1 MPLKTP
7 AAWAAGEALHAVR
20 HPRLPSTK
28 RGMAA
33 LAAVLV
39 VVVGGS
45 VGGYFAA
52 QIGKLPDGAAF
63 AVGDRVVS
71 TKALE
76 KKVETWHAL
85 YDVQPPSG
93 NKKKMGTFRR
103 KAAKQQAVSIV
114 VQNQAQQHGVTV
126 PQKKA
131 RHWLDNYVE
140 EQFGNG
146 QQGHAKFVKKLG
158 DVGTNYNTVL
168 GEIQHRMSRD
178 QLFGKITKN
187 VSASRAELRKD
198 FPKYKKAL
206 ATPEKRHLRNIVVST
221 KDQAKKIVGKLGDGT
236 SFANLA
242 KKESIDGS
250 TRSKGGNMGSVPKT
264 QLQGRYAKAAFHA
277 KKGQV
282 FGPVRTTVQGQ
293 KVWNVGK
300 VVGITPGKPATFQ
313 SSHRQLKRLV
323 VYKKALDRWDQWLG
337 NAISSA
343 NIRYAAD
350 YRPAHPD
357 RAPGRQAL
365 NRTKLGG
372 AHPQSG
378 AHGSGGSGPGSGPH
392 R

>member
-7 AAWAAGEALHAVR
+7 AAWAAGEALHALR
-20 HPRLPSTK
+20 HPRVPSTK
-28 RGMAA
+28 RGTAI

-45 VGGYFAA
+45 VGGYFAS
-52 QIGKLPDGAAF
+52 QIGKLPDDAAF

-71 TKALE
+71 TKELE

-93 NKKKMGTFRR
+93 NEKKMGTFRR
-103 KAAKQQAVSIV
+103 KAAKQEAVSIV
-114 VQNQAQQHGVTV
+114 VQDQAQQHGVAV

-131 RHWLDNYVE
+131 RNWLDSYVQK
-140 EQFGNG
+140 QFGNG
-146 QQGHAKFVKKLG
+146 QQGHAQFVKKLG
-158 DVGTNYNTVL
+158 DVGTNYDTVL

-178 QLFGKITKN
+178 QLFAKITKS

-198 FPKYKKAL
+198 FPRYKKAL
-206 ATPEKRHLRNIVVST
+206 ATPEKRHLRNIVVSSQ
-221 KDQAKKIVGKLGDGT
+221 DQAKKIVAKLRDGT
-236 SFANLA
+236 SFAKLA

-250 TRSKGGNMGSVPKT
+250 TRAKGGNMGSVPKT
-264 QLQGRYAKAAFHA
+264 QLQGQYAKAAFRT

-293 KVWNVGK
+293 QVWNVGK

-313 SSHRQLKRLV
+313 SSHQQLEKLV

-343 NIRYAAD
+343 DVRYADD

-357 RAPGRQAL
+357 QAPGRQAL
-365 NRTKLGG
+365 KRTKLGG
-372 AHPQSG
+372 VHPRTG